1 MSIFIHSSDNISM
14 KHRYYKLFPLQIGGL
29 TVQNQHFVVVEEED
43 VEKPSDNSDG
53 VLGLGLASFLEVRQN
68 SSGYPFVPML
78 AIYRPTP
85 LVINIVQQGLLSQ
98 NFFSIYYGR

>member
-1 MSIFIHSSDNISM
+1 M

-68 SSGYPFVPML
+68 SSGYPFVPMV
-78 AIYRPTP
+78 AIYRPTS
-85 LVINIVQQGLLSQ
+85 LFKNTVVQGIVSQ
-98 NFFSIYYGR
+98 NVCSIYYGR